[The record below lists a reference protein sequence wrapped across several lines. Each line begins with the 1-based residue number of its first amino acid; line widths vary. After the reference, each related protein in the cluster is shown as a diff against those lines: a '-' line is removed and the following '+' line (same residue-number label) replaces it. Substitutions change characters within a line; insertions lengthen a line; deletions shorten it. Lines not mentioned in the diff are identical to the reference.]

1 MRGSE
6 LSQVRCLPLFRS
18 MADESFSTLMR
29 AAYDQTFPAYLRLI
43 EEGSAAHFLHIVLEG
58 SVELYAS
65 WQDRETTM
73 AVVRPVSTF
82 ILAACITDAPYLM
95 SARTLENTRVILVP
109 SVDLRAVF
117 QVDHEFATATITELA
132 ASFRSVVRHTKDI
145 KLRNARERLAAYIL
159 RMTRDNKGASFIIP
173 VEKRL
178 LASYLGITP
187 ESLSRTMKSLQ
198 VAGAKVDG
206 QRIIVTDRHA
216 LEAVAH
222 SSPLIDGPDSDGA
235 RTAFAGLSRDDDRGI
250 EAPSP
255 AGSKSRRPGTS
266 GSP

>member
-1 MRGSE
+1 MRDLE
-6 LSQVRCLPLFRS
+6 LSQVRRLPLFRS
-18 MADESFSTLMR
+18 MADHSFATLMR

-43 EEGSAAHFLHIVLEG
+43 EEGASADFLHIVMEG

-65 WQDRETTM
+65 WQDHETTM

-82 ILAACITDAPYLM
+82 ILAACIRDAPYLM

-117 QVDHEFATATITELA
+117 QADHEFAMATITELA
-132 ASFRSVVRHTKDI
+132 ACYRSVVRHTKDI

-159 RMTRDNKGASFIIP
+159 RKTRDSKSASFIIP

-178 LASYLGITP
+178 LASYLGVTP

-198 VAGAKVDG
+198 DAGAKVDG
-206 QRIIVTDRHA
+206 QRVIITNRKA

-222 SSPLIDGPDSDGA
+222 PSPLIDGPDCEDTG
-235 RTAFAGLSRDDDRGI
+235 TCQAFQGVSRGEETDI
-250 EAPSP
+250 ESP
-255 AGSKSRRPGTS
+255 ASAGSKSYRSTV
-266 GSP
+266 